1 VGEELVVALTSVDRS
16 GAATARVGDER
27 ILVHGAIPGERVR
40 VRRVRELAPGRTL
53 AELVSVLEPSP
64 YRVAPRCR
72 HASVCGGCTWQH
84 VAYEEQLRL
93 KVRAVESV
101 LRRALGDG
109 APPVGPMVPTPAGE
123 DGMPWGYRQKSSF
136 VFAPGGHGGGLAMG
150 HYARGTHDVVPVVEC
165 PVHPERANRIAFA
178 LRDALA
184 AARVEGAAG
193 DLRGRGLV
201 RHVVLRTTRDERES
215 VAMLV
220 VGRDAPSIEAPL
232 RALLSSRDAP
242 DGLAVNLNDR
252 PGPYLVGR
260 QTRRVHGPGHVREE
274 SIGPV
279 SFLVSPTAFFQTNVA
294 AAGVLVDLVTRAC
307 EEAGRGP
314 LRVLDLYSGS
324 GLFSLPL
331 AARGHAVV
339 AVEASRKGARDAA
352 LNRRANGLPEDR
364 LTLVAAEVE
373 RALPRLVEGERF
385 DAVVLDPPR
394 EGCPPPV
401 LRSVLG
407 RLRPARVV
415 IVSCNPEALGRELA
429 QAFASGWRA
438 LPVQPVDM
446 FPHTPHVEAVAVLLR
461 EEHPSREGPSGV
473 RVASRPGGPPTR
485 RTPSSRSRTPGSRR
499 RRAPGRSRTP

>member
-1 VGEELVVALTSVDRS
+1 
-16 GAATARVGDER
+16 
-27 ILVHGAIPGERVR
+27 
-40 VRRVRELAPGRTL
+40 
-53 AELVSVLEPSP
+53 
-64 YRVAPRCR
+64 
-72 HASVCGGCTWQH
+72 
-84 VAYEEQLRL
+84 
-93 KVRAVESV
+93 
-101 LRRALGDG
+101 
-109 APPVGPMVPTPAGE
+109 
-123 DGMPWGYRQKSSF
+123 
-136 VFAPGGHGGGLAMG
+136 
-150 HYARGTHDVVPVVEC
+150 
-165 PVHPERANRIAFA
+165 
-178 LRDALA
+178 
-184 AARVEGAAG
+184 
-193 DLRGRGLV
+193 V

-220 VGRDAPSIEAPL
+220 VGRDDPSIEAPL

-260 QTRRVHGPGHVREE
+260 ETRRVHGPGHVREE

-307 EEAGRGP
+307 EEAGRSP

-339 AVEASRKGARDAA
+339 AVEASRKGARDAS
-352 LNRRANGLPEDR
+352 LNRRANGVPEER

-373 RALPRLVEGERF
+373 SALPRLAEGERF

-394 EGCPPPV
+394 EGCPAPV

-415 IVSCNPEALGRELA
+415 FVSCNPDALGRELA
-429 QAFASGWRA
+429 QAVASGWRA
-438 LPVQPVDM
+438 LHVQPVDM
-446 FPHTPHVEAVAVLLR
+446 FPHTPHVEAVAVIVR
-461 EEHPSREGPSGV
+461 EEPARRAGPSGV
-473 RVASRPGGPPTR
+473 RGGPPTR

-499 RRAPGRSRTP
+499 PRAPGRSRTP